1 MREAGDFTREGGTE
15 ERWRSRWLIVLQ
27 SIWYNSPLS
36 TEKFVLLNELS
47 LTVCQPAP
55 VRRYQGG
62 MIEIR
67 LGVEETD
74 LAVS

>member
-55 VRRYQGG
+55 VHRYRGG
-62 MIEIR
+62 MFEIR